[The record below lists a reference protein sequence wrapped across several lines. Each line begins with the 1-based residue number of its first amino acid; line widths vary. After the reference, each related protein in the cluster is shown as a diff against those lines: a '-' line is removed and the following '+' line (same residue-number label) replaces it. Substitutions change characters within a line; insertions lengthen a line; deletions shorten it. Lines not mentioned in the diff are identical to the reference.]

1 MRLQRRTGL
10 DVRACFQGESDVLPV
25 VRSLR
30 PEDRRNLTRV
40 SADRLVPQMPRRL
53 TAGLLLVVALLF
65 AQSPEGQPLDEIED
79 PGLIITAE
87 TSLVVVPLHVYKKK
101 VSIGGLDEEAFEL
114 LEDGELQEIAFVEGP
129 PDAGEDPSSGRS
141 VPVEIILLIDISH
154 SVMRRGL
161 LDVDTIRAGI
171 LEEVSEHVSISI
183 YGFAGKLT
191 RFTGP
196 TSDIS
201 KLERALELAQA
212 AEHGQTRIYES
223 IVQTARDASERS
235 PNATRMMVVFSDGF
249 STSDFESE
257 WAHRAGNHFGIPL
270 YPVVLGHQQIVERA
284 RRRNA
289 GIARRAARGRPSSRP
304 TSPGS
309 SRTYEQELR
318 QKEFADL
325 GALTGGRSYDLKN
338 QNSAAVRSI
347 LKSLATLAQTEYV
360 VGYYPRRSGEES
372 TARRVEVRLKDKSIG
387 KLYGGRRVVV
397 H

>member
-1 MRLQRRTGL
+1 MPWRLI
-10 DVRACFQGESDVLPV
+10 
-25 VRSLR
+25 
-30 PEDRRNLTRV
+30 
-40 SADRLVPQMPRRL
+40 
-53 TAGLLLVVALLF
+53 AGLLMASALVIGQSLEAG
-65 AQSPEGQPLDEIED
+65 AQEQTED

-87 TSLVVVPLHVYKKK
+87 SSLVVIPLHVYKKK
-101 VSIGGLDEEAFEL
+101 TSIGGLGKESFAL

-129 PDAGEDPSSGRS
+129 PGLGEDPSSERA

-161 LDVDTIRAGI
+161 LDVHTIREGI
-171 LEEVSEHVSISI
+171 LEQVSDHVSISI
-183 YGFAGKLT
+183 YGFAGRLT
-191 RFTGP
+191 RFCGP
-196 TSDIS
+196 TSDFA
-201 KLERALELAQA
+201 KLERALELANA

-223 IVQTARDASERS
+223 IVETARDASERGA
-235 PNATRMMVVFSDGF
+235 NATRMMVVFSDGF
-249 STSDFESE
+249 STSDFEAE
-257 WAHRAGNHFGIPL
+257 WAHRAANHFGMPL

-289 GIARRAARGRPSSRP
+289 GIARRVARGRPSYRGTSAGQSR
-304 TSPGS
+304 S
-309 SRTYEQELR
+309 YEQELR

-360 VGYYPRRSGEES
+360 LGYYPRRSGDEPS
-372 TARRVEVRLKDKSIG
+372 ARQVEVRLKDRRIG
-387 KLYGGRRVVV
+387 KLYGGKRVIV